1 MVELVDTGDLKSP
14 GLKELCGFNSRSRE
28 WRPEM
33 LKLNIGKLEVDDQVE
48 KDLAIALKSF
58 GKNKQ
63 VSKDEGNMLVSA
75 DELLDIFSSMVYP
88 IYSL

>member
-1 MVELVDTGDLKSP
+1 
-14 GLKELCGFNSRSRE
+14 
-28 WRPEM
+28 M